1 MKALILAA
9 GIGKRL
15 NSKEPKIL
23 LKIGQKTLLERY
35 YQNLVNI
42 DVNKIGLVVGFQKEK
57 IEGLIKEIDK
67 ENRITIF
74 RNTEFTKGSVISLVK
89 ASNFF
94 EHQEEMILMD
104 GDVLYHHD
112 ILQRLINS
120 KKKNC
125 FLLDRN
131 IEEGEEPVK
140 ICIKK
145 NHICDFGKKI
155 KKDFDFCGESVGFFK
170 FSYEVSKKLLVKA
183 KEIMRSNSNE
193 MYEEAIRLIVKD
205 SVLNNFG
212 YEDITNLPWIEI
224 DFPEDL
230 DKAKKKLLPKIDE

>member
-1 MKALILAA
+1 MNLK
-9 GIGKRL
+9 K
-15 NSKEPKIL
+15 PKIL

-112 ILQRLINS
+112 ILQRLVNS

-155 KKDFDFCGESVGFFK
+155 KKDFDFYGESVGFFK
-170 FSYEVSKKLLVKA
+170 FSYEISKELLIKA
-183 KEIMRSNSNE
+183 KEVMKSNSNAA
-193 MYEEAIRLIVKD
+193 YEEAIRLIIKNTD
-205 SVLNNFG
+205 LNNFG

-224 DFPEDL
+224 DFLKDL
-230 DKAKKKLLPKIDE
+230 EKAKNKILLEIDE